1 VVVNRNIFESFSGI
15 DRSIFQSLLQRHA
28 HIHDEIE
35 AFRSDVK
42 KLEEQ
47 SQLMNE
53 TNQTKRN
60 ENKQVNRNWFL
71 WCHFNCL
78 RYFFLGIRWLQMC
91 FIDATG

>member
-1 VVVNRNIFESFSGI
+1 MVVNRNIFESFSGI

-60 ENKQVNRNWFL
+60 ENKQVNRNWFPFINL
-71 WCHFNCL
+71 LIIHPTVLQYFACL
-78 RYFFLGIRWLQMC
+78 VSF
-91 FIDATG
+91 